1 MRKDAFSENEL
12 IDLFCFRMSKS
23 DTASAVEKT
32 LPNLLVRTGD
42 TAARTRDQAK
52 SFILEESAFPEV
64 KVGTRSRLVQGQIKV
79 STRSNQPSMQM
90 STMSA
95 EWDHN

>member
-1 MRKDAFSENEL
+1 MLRFDHRGPRLNKYDH
-12 IDLFCFRMSKS
+12 CFRMSKS
-23 DTASAVEKT
+23 DAASAVEKT

-64 KVGTRSRLVQGQIKV
+64 KV
-79 STRSNQPSMQM
+79 STRSTSGYYKVN
-90 STMSA
+90 
-95 EWDHN
+95 